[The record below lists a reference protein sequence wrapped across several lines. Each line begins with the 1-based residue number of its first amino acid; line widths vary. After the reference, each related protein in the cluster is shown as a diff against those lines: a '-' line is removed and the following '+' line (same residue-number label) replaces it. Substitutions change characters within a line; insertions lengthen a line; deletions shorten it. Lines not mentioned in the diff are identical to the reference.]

1 MFFMFGGSGETRI
14 EVLRLN
20 YDNSFNI
27 TEYDT
32 LTNYYNYPF
41 AFKVTEEDY
50 LS

>member
-1 MFFMFGGSGETRI
+1 MFFMFGGSGETPI

-41 AFKVTEEDY
+41 AFKVTAEDY
-50 LS
+50 LN

>member
-1 MFFMFGGSGETRI
+1 MFGGSGETQV

-20 YDNSFNI
+20 HDNSFNI
-27 TEYDT
+27 TEYGT

-50 LS
+50 FS